1 VLDTSKQLHEMQPQG
16 LPAAPLAAR
25 ARRPRSSSRRMLQ
38 VWDLS
43 MCVVVLAGLAATGTA
58 DRASLGLGIAAGLII
73 LLVGP
78 LVISVSGGYE
88 RQRHP
93 LGNLPIE
100 FMRLVVA
107 SAFAVWM
114 AAVVVEL
121 AGGDPKI
128 LKLTV
133 VWVAIAAGWL
143 IGRFMAAHRVKRH
156 PERTLL
162 VGTGPVARR
171 VLDLTRRH
179 PEHGVRVVGLVD
191 NFPLMIAPDAP
202 PVLGGTD
209 DLEALLA
216 TGEYDR
222 LIIAFSA
229 AVDDL
234 SLSQVLRT
242 CSPRG
247 VRVDVVPRMVDLMG
261 HEARIEALGEMSL
274 VQVGAPTAGPARR
287 VTKRSL
293 DIALAGGGLVVLS
306 PVLAAV
312 AVAVRLDSP
321 GPILFRQTRIGRDSR
336 PFEIAKFRS
345 MTIVHGGDIGEQA
358 GGIIGGALAE
368 VVADLKRDTSRVTKV
383 GAFIRRTSLDEL
395 PQLWNVLKGD
405 MSLVGPR
412 PLRPFE
418 VAELERWQNARHE
431 MRPGLTGL
439 WQVLGR
445 SEVGW
450 DERMQMDYSY
460 VRHWSLRQDLRV
472 LARTARVV
480 LGQRGSL

>member
-1 VLDTSKQLHEMQPQG
+1 MQSQI
-16 LPAAPLAAR
+16 LPAAPPAAR
-25 ARRPRSSSRRMLQ
+25 TRRPRSSSRRMLQ
-38 VWDLS
+38 VWDLAT
-43 MCVVVLAGLAATGTA
+43 CVVVLLGLAATGTA
-58 DRASLGLGIAAGLII
+58 DRASLGTGVAAGLII

-202 PVLGGTD
+202 PVLGGTE
-209 DLEALLA
+209 DLEGLLA

-222 LIIAFSA
+222 LIIAFST

-234 SLSQVLRT
+234 SLSEILRT

-274 VQVGAPTAGPARR
+274 VQVGAPTAGLARR
-287 VTKRSL
+287 AAKRTF
-293 DIALAGGGLVVLS
+293 DILVAGTALIALS
-306 PVLAAV
+306 PVLTVV
-312 AVAVRLDSP
+312 AIAVRRDSP
-321 GPILFRQTRIGRDSR
+321 GPILFRQTRMGRGEKH
-336 PFEIAKFRS
+336 FEILKFRS
-345 MTIVHGGDIGEQA
+345 MSVADTDGPQQVGGVA
-358 GGIIGGALAE
+358 GGGIAE
-368 VVADLKRDTSRVTKV
+368 AVRAMKSDVSRVTRV
-383 GAFIRRTSLDEL
+383 GAFIRRTSIDEL
-395 PQLWNVLKGD
+395 PQLWNVVKGD

-412 PLRPFE
+412 PLPLYE
-418 VAELERWQNARHE
+418 ASSLERWQNARHE

-445 SEVGW
+445 SDVGW

-472 LARTARVV
+472 LARTAKVV
-480 LGQRGSL
+480 LEQRGSR